1 MIFVNYILYIGISFI
16 KKFKIKLK
24 NVPLYLYIIYF
35 LISSFIYYYFFIFYI
50 FTNLE
55 VILRSI
61 ISYLI
66 ICETQFL
73 VLTKIITQYSFTLT
87 K

>member
-1 MIFVNYILYIGISFI
+1 MNIKYSLEKIYEKNDFCKLHIMYISFI
-16 KKFKIKLK
+16 NNFKIKLK

-35 LISSFIYYYFFIFYI
+35 LISSFVYYYLFIFYI

-66 ICETQFL
+66 I
-73 VLTKIITQYSFTLT
+73 YYY
-87 K
+87 